1 MLAASK
7 LDEIVYSLAANERLS
22 GFSGARVTA
31 NRAEAEKSD
40 ATRAAAT
47 LRIDA
52 IPPLRWL
59 LIVATSYLVI
69 FSRPLREADP
79 LAALYVAAYLATGLF
94 WGPIRSRFRRP
105 EHLIGAVILFD
116 ILAVTVGLLVAKETS
131 GAFFGLYFLVIL
143 ISVLGQRL
151 SLVLLAS
158 LAAGV
163 VHVGM
168 LSAFIDPNRLSL
180 AQYSARLPFLF
191 AVGLSVGQIAEQI
204 RLAEREAFEAGERE
218 RLRGEFVS
226 SVIHDLKSPLG
237 VIQVM
242 LEMLC
247 DRASGTLNAKQAK
260 CVRLIQTSLR
270 QVLTLSLNFL
280 DANRIEAGHFEIHPA
295 LTDLPSLVDQV
306 VARARAPAEH
316 NQIQL
321 EFTGSRSLPPVEV
334 DGVQI
339 DRAVSNLIDNAI
351 KYTPAMGRIAVSV
364 ERTATDFVVTVSDTG
379 RGIPAEEVG
388 GLFRK
393 YQRGSQVGGVVGS
406 GLGLFIVKA
415 VAEAHDGSVD
425 LRSKPGRGTT
435 VSLHIPAKGARPGA
449 SAA

>member
-1 MLAASK
+1 
-7 LDEIVYSLAANERLS
+7 
-22 GFSGARVTA
+22 VTA
-31 NRAEAEKSD
+31 NCAESVAD
-40 ATRAAAT
+40 AGGNAMRKTSP
-47 LRIDA
+47 LNVDA

-59 LIVATSYLVI
+59 LIIATSYLVI
-69 FSRPLREADP
+69 FSRPLSEANP

-94 WGPIRSRFRRP
+94 WGSIRSRFRRP

-116 ILAVTVGLLVAKETS
+116 VLAVTVGLLIAKETS
-131 GAFFGLYFLVIL
+131 GTFFGLYFLVIL

-168 LSAFIDPNRLSL
+168 LSAFIEPDRLSL

-191 AVGLSVGQIAEQI
+191 AVGLSVGHVAEQV
-204 RLAEREAFEAGERE
+204 RTAQREAFEATERE
-218 RLRGEFVS
+218 RLRTEFVS

-242 LEMLC
+242 LDMLC
-247 DRASGTLNAKQAK
+247 DRSSGALNAKQAK
-260 CVRLIQTSLR
+260 VVRLMQTSLH

-280 DANRIEAGHFEIHPA
+280 DANRIEAGHFEIHPVVA
-295 LTDLPSLVDQV
+295 DLPSLVGQA
-306 VARARAPAEH
+306 VARANSGAEY

-321 EFTGSRSLPPVEV
+321 DFTSGPSLPPVEV

-351 KYTPAMGRIAVSV
+351 KYTSASGRVAVRV
-364 ERTATDFVVTVSDTG
+364 ERTPADFVISVSDTG

-393 YQRGSQVGGVVGS
+393 YQRGSQVEGVVGS

-415 VAEAHDGSVD
+415 VADAHDGSVD
-425 LRSKPGRGTT
+425 LVSKPGNGTT
-435 VSLHIPAKGARPGA
+435 ARLHIPASRARPGA

>member
-1 MLAASK
+1 
-7 LDEIVYSLAANERLS
+7 
-22 GFSGARVTA
+22 VTA
-31 NRAEAEKSD
+31 NCADSVADDGGNAMRKPSP
-40 ATRAAAT
+40 
-47 LRIDA
+47 LNVDA
-52 IPPLRWL
+52 IAPLRWL
-59 LIVATSYLVI
+59 LIIATSYLVI
-69 FSRPLREADP
+69 FSRPLSEANP

-94 WGPIRSRFRRP
+94 WGPIRSRFRQP

-116 ILAVTVGLLVAKETS
+116 VLAVTVGLLIAKETS
-131 GAFFGLYFLVIL
+131 GTFFGLYFLVIL

-163 VHVGM
+163 VHVGT
-168 LSAFIDPNRLSL
+168 LSVFIEPNRLSL

-191 AVGLSVGQIAEQI
+191 AVGLSVGHVAEQF
-204 RLAEREAFEAGERE
+204 RTEQRKAFEAAERE
-218 RLRGEFVS
+218 RLRTEFVS

-242 LEMLC
+242 LDMLC
-247 DRASGTLNAKQAK
+247 DRSSGTLNAKQAK
-260 CVRLIQTSLR
+260 FVRLIQTSLH

-280 DANRIEAGHFEIHPA
+280 DANRIEAGRFEIHPVVA
-295 LTDLPSLVDQV
+295 DLPSLVGQA
-306 VARARAPAEH
+306 VARAVSAAEY

-321 EFTGSRSLPPVEV
+321 EFSSGPRLPSVEV

-351 KYTPAMGRIAVSV
+351 KYTPASGRVAVRV
-364 ERTATDFVVTVSDTG
+364 ERTPADFVISVSDTG

-393 YQRGSQVGGVVGS
+393 YQRGSQVEGVVGS

-425 LRSKPGRGTT
+425 LVSKPGNGTT
-435 VSLHIPAKGARPGA
+435 ARLHIPASRTRPGA

>member
-1 MLAASK
+1 MRKAS
-7 LDEIVYSLAANERLS
+7 SPN
-22 GFSGARVTA
+22 
-31 NRAEAEKSD
+31 
-40 ATRAAAT
+40 
-47 LRIDA
+47 IDA

-59 LIVATSYLVI
+59 LIIATSYLVI
-69 FSRPLREADP
+69 FSRPLSEANP
-79 LAALYVAAYLATGLF
+79 LAGLYVAGYLATGLF
-94 WGPIRSRFRRP
+94 WGSIRSCFRRP

-116 ILAVTVGLLVAKETS
+116 VLAVTVGLLIAKETS
-131 GAFFGLYFLVIL
+131 GTFFGLYFLVIL

-151 SLVLLAS
+151 SLVLLAA

-163 VHVGM
+163 VHLLM
-168 LSAFIDPNRLSL
+168 LSAVIEPNRLSL

-191 AVGLSVGQIAEQI
+191 AVGLSVGHIAEQI
-204 RLAEREAFEAGERE
+204 RATQRAAFEAAERE
-218 RLRGEFVS
+218 RLHTEFVS

-247 DRASGTLNAKQAK
+247 DRASGTLNARQAK
-260 CVRLIQTSLR
+260 FVRLIQASLH

-280 DANRIEAGHFEIHPA
+280 DANRIEAGHLGIHPVA
-295 LTDLPSLVDQV
+295 TDLPSLVGQA
-306 VARARAPAEH
+306 VARAHSAAEH
-316 NQIQL
+316 NQIHL
-321 EFTGSRSLPPVEV
+321 EFASGLSLPAVEV

-351 KYTPAMGRIAVSV
+351 KYTPAGGRVEVSV
-364 ERTATDFVVTVSDTG
+364 ERTAADFVISVSDTG
-379 RGIPAEEVG
+379 RGIPGEEIE

-393 YQRGSQVGGVVGS
+393 YQRGSQVEGVVGS

-415 VAEAHDGSVD
+415 IAEAHQGSVD
-425 LRSKPGRGTT
+425 LISKPGDGTT
-435 VSLHIPAKGARPGA
+435 GRLHIPASRARPGA